1 MAKPKG
7 HKNRLSNTFR
17 FSIFNDTS
25 HEELFAFRA
34 KGLLS
39 ILVIALVV
47 VFLIVSVTLIISYTP
62 IKHMIPGYPS
72 AESQRELVQ
81 KAIKLDSLQNEINLW
96 KQQLVNIQLITT
108 GQEPV
113 KVQAAID
120 STALADTA
128 SVNREKWAAQEKTLR
143 EEVETNSPDLQKNTQ
158 KQQASN
164 KGGKS

>member
-1 MAKPKG
+1 MAKQKE
-7 HKNRLSNTFR
+7 HRNRLSNTFR

-39 ILVIALVV
+39 ILAIVLTVIFLV
-47 VFLIVSVTLIISYTP
+47 VSVTLIISYTP

-81 KAIKLDSLQNEINLW
+81 KAIRLDSLQNEIRLW
-96 KQQLVNIQLITT
+96 KQQLRNIQLITT

-113 KVQAAID
+113 TISGAQD
-120 STALADTA
+120 STGADTEYIKEE
-128 SVNREKWAAQEKTLR
+128 SWAEQEKILR
-143 EEVETNSPDLQKNTQ
+143 EEVEKFSPSHTDETKDNSGNRK
-158 KQQASN
+158 
-164 KGGKS
+164 KGR

>member
-1 MAKPKG
+1 MAKQKE
-7 HKNRLSNTFR
+7 HRNRLSNTFR

-39 ILVIALVV
+39 ILAIVLAVI
-47 VFLIVSVTLIISYTP
+47 FLIVSVTLIISYTP

-81 KAIKLDSLQNEINLW
+81 KAIRLDSLQNEIYLW
-96 KQQLVNIQLITT
+96 KQQIRNIQLITT

-113 KVQAAID
+113 TIQGAQDSAAAGTEYVKEE
-120 STALADTA
+120 S
-128 SVNREKWAAQEKTLR
+128 WAEQEKLLR
-143 EEVETNSPDLQKNTQ
+143 EEVERFSPANTGETKENSGNRK
-158 KQQASN
+158 
-164 KGGKS
+164 KGR